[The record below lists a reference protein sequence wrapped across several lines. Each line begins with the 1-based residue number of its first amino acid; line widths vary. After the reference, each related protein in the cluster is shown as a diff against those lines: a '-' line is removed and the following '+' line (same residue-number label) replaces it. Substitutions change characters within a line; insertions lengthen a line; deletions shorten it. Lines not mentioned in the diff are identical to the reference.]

1 MTINL
6 TELRD
11 EPLGKHPSQAI
22 PYPSVCRRHGQD
34 VVAADHESTSTFDVD
49 SLNDE
54 ALDAPPAGIIYMCA
68 YLMCRYCKSPS
79 DGDK

>member
-34 VVAADHESTSTFDVD
+34 VVAADHESISTFDVD

-54 ALDAPPAGIIYMCA
+54 ALDPTPAVCTA
-68 YLMCRYCKSPS
+68 ACRACGTVCKAATVTS
-79 DGDK
+79 

>member
-1 MTINL
+1 MTLNL

-11 EPLGKHPSQAI
+11 EPLGKHPSQAA
-22 PYPSVCRRHGQD
+22 PCPCVCRRHGQD

-54 ALDAPPAGIIYMCA
+54 ALDARPVGVVLCSAGGLCN
-68 YLMCRYCKSPS
+68 
-79 DGDK
+79 